1 LFYCHRRWA
10 TEAVSESVVQWVLNA
25 WEMERHHA
33 AERHLYPEL
42 LDIFTQIKRDHPNV
56 IIGAVTDGK
65 ANPLFMTFTLAP
77 FFDFCM
83 SWEDDQCAAK
93 REQFFVELNSVEGN
107 AQLRWIYD
115 AACDKYY
122 ELAKSKNAMMA
133 KNKIRPTGNNNIDAN
148 HINGHHDSNEND
160 DDEDTESRI
169 VPGGTTLR
177 DGKVWIHVGD
187 DLAYDVGGSATS
199 GARTIYCELADQY
212 GQTARQRFDHIDDFD
227 HYDDGTCQDT
237 SYSSSSSSKKQSQSQ
252 PSWSTTMRDELE
264 KRKVMNDAA
273 KSLVDVKIN
282 YLTRLPDAIQQ
293 ILEGDV
299 PPRKG

>member
-1 LFYCHRRWA
+1 VFRFRWA
-10 TEAVSESVVQWVLNA
+10 TEAVSDSVVQAVLNA

-33 AERHLYPEL
+33 AERHLYPEMVDVL
-42 LDIFTQIKRDHPNV
+42 RQIKQRHPDV

-115 AACDKYY
+115 AAVDKYQD
-122 ELAKSKNAMMA
+122 LAKSKAAMKA
-133 KNKIRPTGNNNIDAN
+133 VKPEEAGS
-148 HINGHHDSNEND
+148 GDSQEPD
-160 DDEDTESRI
+160 GATVAPPKPD
-169 VPGGTTLR
+169 VLK

-212 GQTARQRFDHIDDFD
+212 GQTARQRFDHLDDFD
-227 HYDDGTCQDT
+227 NAEMNPMPSNKNED
-237 SYSSSSSSKKQSQSQ
+237 SSEAVSQSQ

-264 KRKVMNDAA
+264 KRKIMNEAA
-273 KSLVDVKIN
+273 KDSVDVKIN
-282 YLTRLPDAIQQ
+282 FLTRLPEAIQQ
-293 ILEGDV
+293 ILEGSI
-299 PPRKG
+299 PPKTK

>member
-1 LFYCHRRWA
+1 
-10 TEAVSESVVQWVLNA
+10 
-25 WEMERHHA
+25 MERHHA
-33 AERHLYPEL
+33 AERHLYPEMVDVL
-42 LDIFTQIKRDHPNV
+42 RQIKQRHPDV

-115 AACDKYY
+115 AAVDKYQD
-122 ELAKSKNAMMA
+122 LAKSKAAMKA
-133 KNKIRPTGNNNIDAN
+133 VKPEEAGSGESQEADAATVAPPKP
-148 HINGHHDSNEND
+148 D
-160 DDEDTESRI
+160 
-169 VPGGTTLR
+169 VLK

-212 GQTARQRFDHIDDFD
+212 GQTARQRFDHLDDFD
-227 HYDDGTCQDT
+227 NAEMNPMP
-237 SYSSSSSSKKQSQSQ
+237 SNKNEESSEAVSQSQ

-264 KRKVMNDAA
+264 KRKIMNEAA
-273 KSLVDVKIN
+273 KDSVDVKIN
-282 YLTRLPDAIQQ
+282 FLTRLPEAIQQ
-293 ILEGDV
+293 ILEGSI
-299 PPRKG
+299 PPKTK